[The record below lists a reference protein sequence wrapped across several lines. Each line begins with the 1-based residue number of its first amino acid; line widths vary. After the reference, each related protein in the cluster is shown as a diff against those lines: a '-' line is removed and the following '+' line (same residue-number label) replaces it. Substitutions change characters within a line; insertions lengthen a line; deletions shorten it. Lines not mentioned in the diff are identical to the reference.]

1 MSVGVVWEG
10 LALQRLPSWMSPV
23 VEAARRVPRAGLA
36 AGYAAALCRQE
47 PGCPVE
53 AVVAATVAFVAGDR
67 GLLERLP
74 RGVGGEA
81 ERLVSEAEEAYLRS
95 PARIGAQV
103 LLDADALSRMGVV
116 GLLLGGSRGLGDLL
130 QVFAEAMSW
139 AAASDYVLY
148 TRGARGLASRLKPHT
163 LAAANWVA
171 EELQALGY
179 RLRARTETSSGGL
192 VSYLDLLAC
201 PCGRAEKT
209 AAVKPRR
216 ECIVYSVSYSCCGEE
231 LGFSICTP
239 ESTRLK

>member
-1 MSVGVVWEG
+1 MVWES
-10 LALQRLPSWMSPV
+10 LVLSRLPGWMGPV

-36 AGYAAALCRQE
+36 AGYAAALCRGE
-47 PGCPVE
+47 PGCAVE
-53 AVVAATVAFVAGDR
+53 PVVAATVAFVVGDS
-67 GLLERLP
+67 GLLESLP
-74 RGVGGEA
+74 RGVRVEA
-81 ERLVSEAEEAYLRS
+81 ERLLSEAGEAYLRS
-95 PARIGAQV
+95 PSRIGAQV
-103 LLDADALSRMGVV
+103 LLDADALSRMGVA
-116 GLLLGGSRGLGDLL
+116 GLLLRGAAGLGGVL

-163 LAAANWVA
+163 LAAANWAA

-179 RLRARTETSSGGL
+179 RLRPRTETSSGGL
-192 VSYLDLLAC
+192 VSYLDLVAC

-231 LGFSICTP
+231 LGFSLCTP
-239 ESTRLK
+239 ESTRIK